1 MVQWPVIASGNCRLR
16 RRNGDAAIPRI
27 RVLFVSHHGLGK
39 VKLISPPFWNQKISK
54 MFYLQC
60 NEHRGCWRNVRADT
74 DRETLVVTRQCE
86 RSVMECAWMTDRA
99 RTHASSS
106 LAGGDSYVLSLGHRC
121 LSTRRRALPTSAS
134 GVRHA
139 GELSR
144 RNEMHGARDG
154 IEREFARILG

>member
-1 MVQWPVIASGNCRLR
+1 
-16 RRNGDAAIPRI
+16 
-27 RVLFVSHHGLGK
+27 
-39 VKLISPPFWNQKISK
+39 

-144 RNEMHGARDG
+144 RNEMHGQETV
-154 IEREFARILG
+154 EREFARILG